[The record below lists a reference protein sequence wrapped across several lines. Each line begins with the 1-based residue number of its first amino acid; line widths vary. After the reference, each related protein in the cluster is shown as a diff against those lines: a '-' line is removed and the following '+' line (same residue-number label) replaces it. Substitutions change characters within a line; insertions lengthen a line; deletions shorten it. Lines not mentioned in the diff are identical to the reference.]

1 MSAPVE
7 LSLVVPVYNERESLR
22 MLVAEVDRALAGRRY
37 EIVAVD
43 DGSSDG
49 SLDELKALK
58 RDHPELHIVAL
69 AANAGQTAA
78 FAAGFRVARGRVIVT
93 LDADLQ
99 NDPADIPALVA
110 ELAKSGA
117 TAVAG
122 YRVDR
127 RDSGW
132 KRLQSRVANRVRNRL
147 NRETIRDTGCSLK
160 AFRADA
166 LRELALF
173 NGMHRFLPT
182 LIRLQGGSV
191 REVPV
196 RHRPRRYGKTKYGM
210 WNRVFRGP
218 ASAPGRWRSPSCWPS
233 SGGRPRGGW
242 RTGAGGD
249 RVRARSRRRVRLSWR
264 SSLPFAAA
272 ALLAALQ
279 APNYRVT
286 YRLRVLQPAAGAGAG
301 GGADT
306 QLLAGRGVTGPP
318 ETNLRRSLRTP
329 AAELRGLPRTPP

>member
-7 LSLVVPVYNERESLR
+7 LSLIVPVYNERESLAI
-22 MLVAEVDRALAGRRY
+22 LVEEIGRALPGRRY

-58 RDHPELHIVAL
+58 RDHPELHIVAF

-132 KRLQSRVANRVRNRL
+132 KRLQSRIANGVRNRL

-210 WNRVFRGP
+210 WNRVFRGL
-218 ASAPGRWRSPSCWPS
+218 ADALAVRWMQR
-233 SGGRPRGGW
+233 RALRY
-242 RTGAGGD
+242 
-249 RVRARSRRRVRLSWR
+249 RVREE
-264 SSLPFAAA
+264 LP
-272 ALLAALQ
+272 
-279 APNYRVT
+279 
-286 YRLRVLQPAAGAGAG
+286 
-301 GGADT
+301 
-306 QLLAGRGVTGPP
+306 
-318 ETNLRRSLRTP
+318 
-329 AAELRGLPRTPP
+329 

>member
-1 MSAPVE
+1 MD
-7 LSLVVPVYNERESLR
+7 LSVVFPVYNEEENVPIL
-22 MLVAEVDRALAGRRY
+22 LDEIANALAGTPWSY
-37 EIVAVD
+37 ELIAVD
-43 DGSSDG
+43 DGSRDR
-49 SLDELKALK
+49 SLEVLRAEKAK
-58 RDHPELHIVAL
+58 HPTLRIITFEK
-69 AANAGQTAA
+69 NAGQTAA
-78 FAAGFRVARGRVIVT
+78 LDAGWRAARGTYVVS

-132 KRLQSRVANRVRNRL
+132 KRLQSRIANGVRNRL

-182 LIRLQGGSV
+182 LIRMQGGSV

-210 WNRVFRGP
+210 WNRVFRGL
-218 ASAPGRWRSPSCWPS
+218 ADALAVRWMQRRALCY
-233 SGGRPRGGW
+233 
-242 RTGAGGD
+242 
-249 RVRARSRRRVRLSWR
+249 RVREE
-264 SSLPFAAA
+264 LP
-272 ALLAALQ
+272 
-279 APNYRVT
+279 
-286 YRLRVLQPAAGAGAG
+286 
-301 GGADT
+301 
-306 QLLAGRGVTGPP
+306 
-318 ETNLRRSLRTP
+318 
-329 AAELRGLPRTPP
+329 

>member
-1 MSAPVE
+1 MSGPRPPVD
-7 LSLVVPVYNERESLR
+7 LSLVVPVYNERDSLPV
-22 MLVAEVDRALAGRRY
+22 LVEEVARALAGRSY

-43 DGSSDG
+43 DGSTDG
-49 SLDELKALK
+49 SLDVLKALK
-58 RDHPELHIVAL
+58 RDHPELHIVAF

-78 FAAGFRVARGRVIVT
+78 FAAGFRVARGRVVVT

-122 YRVDR
+122 YRVER

-132 KRLQSRVANRVRNRL
+132 KRLQSRIANGIRNRL

-182 LIRLQGGSV
+182 LIRMQGGSV

-210 WNRVFRGP
+210 RNGVFQ
-218 ASAPGRWRSPSCWPS
+218 GR
-233 SGGRPRGGW
+233 
-242 RTGAGGD
+242 A
-249 RVRARSRRRVRLSWR
+249 AR
-264 SSLPFAAA
+264 
-272 ALLAALQ
+272 
-279 APNYRVT
+279 
-286 YRLRVLQPAAGAGAG
+286 
-301 GGADT
+301 
-306 QLLAGRGVTGPP
+306 LAGR
-318 ETNLRRSLRTP
+318 S
-329 AAELRGLPRTPP
+329 